1 MSLMIKLILFDL
13 GGVVFTNGTKKFIDD
28 LAARYNLEREKVVE
42 VLDGEV
48 GTKYREGDID
58 RDEFW
63 KLVLEKLPL
72 NETADELEK
81 EWIGNY
87 DLIEGTKEIIVGL
100 KKKYKVMYLSDN
112 VNERVDK
119 LDERF
124 GFVSWF
130 DGGIFSHEVGVRKPD
145 PKIYQFALKKG
156 EAKPEEAVF
165 IDDKPHFLIP
175 AQEMGMTVILFESP
189 ERLAESLKSLGL
201 TAHNP

>member
-130 DGGIFSHEVGVRKPD
+130 DGGIF
-145 PKIYQFALKKG
+145 
-156 EAKPEEAVF
+156 
-165 IDDKPHFLIP
+165 
-175 AQEMGMTVILFESP
+175 
-189 ERLAESLKSLGL
+189 
-201 TAHNP
+201 